1 MNIQEIKL
9 QQLSTLLY
17 GRPADKVVL
26 YLHGQAGNKEEA
38 AIAAEI
44 FAAKGWQTFAI
55 DLPKHGQRK
64 DEATELLPWEVVPE
78 LNMVADYLSEK
89 WQQVALYANSISAW
103 FSLMAF
109 SEKIFTQAFFV
120 SPVLDMKQLIYQMMT
135 WAQVTADELQ
145 EKKEIQ
151 TDFGQTLSWQYLQY
165 AKEQPVSNWPTP
177 TKILYGEKDHLT
189 PLATVQTFVEHN
201 NSQLTIMP
209 AAEHW
214 FHTPDQM
221 AFLKDWLSKSIE
233 N

>member
-38 AIAAEI
+38 ATAAEI

-78 LNMVADYLSEK
+78 LNMVADYLSEN

-120 SPVLDMKQLIYQMMT
+120 SPVLDMEQLIYQMMT

-165 AKEQPVSNWPTP
+165 AKEQPVSNWPTQ
-177 TKILYGEKDHLT
+177 TKFYTGKR
-189 PLATVQTFVEHN
+189 
-201 NSQLTIMP
+201 TI
-209 AAEHW
+209 
-214 FHTPDQM
+214 
-221 AFLKDWLSKSIE
+221 
-233 N
+233 